1 MTQVTVA
8 DNKDMRKISAWGA
21 IFMVPTAIAGIYG
34 MNFDHMPELHMRYG
48 YPMILGVIAFIC
60 FSLYRG
66 FRRNGWM

>member
-1 MTQVTVA
+1 
-8 DNKDMRKISAWGA
+8 
-21 IFMVPTAIAGIYG
+21 